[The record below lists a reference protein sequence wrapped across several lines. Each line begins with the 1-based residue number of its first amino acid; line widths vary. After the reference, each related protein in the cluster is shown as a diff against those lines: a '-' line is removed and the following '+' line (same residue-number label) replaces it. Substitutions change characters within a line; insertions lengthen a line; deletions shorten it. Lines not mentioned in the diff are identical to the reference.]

1 MSVAAFV
8 NNEIDKHW
16 YVVYTKPR
24 WEKKVAELLTN
35 ARIENYCPLNKVTRQ
50 WSDREKIVLEPFFKS
65 YVFVCVSE
73 SQKWAVMKFPG
84 VVNYIHWLGKP
95 AVVPKAEIDLIKSFL
110 DTHERVLLKRLNIEA
125 GQKVKVTRGVF
136 SNLEGTVVALR
147 GKQVQIEIPSLGIA
161 LIALDPDKVT
171 LVAS

>member
-1 MSVAAFV
+1 MSVPAFV

-65 YVFVCVSE
+65 YVFVRVSE
-73 SQKWAVMKFPG
+73 DQKWKIPG
-84 VVNYIHWLGKP
+84 IPGIVSYIYWLGKP
-95 AVVPKAEIDLIKSFL
+95 AIVPAAEIEQIKIFL
-110 DTHERVLLKRLNIEA
+110 NTYDNVFIRQFNIAA
-125 GQKVKVTRGVF
+125 GHKIKVTSGVF
-136 SNLEGTVVALR
+136 RNMQGTVVSLK
-147 GKQVQIEIPSLGIA
+147 GKQIQVELPSLNIA
-161 LIALDPDKVT
+161 LIAMSTDNVE
-171 LVAS
+171 VVI

>member
-50 WSDREKIVLEPFFKS
+50 WSDREKIVSEPFFKS
-65 YVFVCVSE
+65 YVFVRVSE
-73 SQKWAVMKFPG
+73 DQKWKVPG
-84 VVNYIHWLGKP
+84 IPGIVSYIYWLSKP
-95 AVVPKAEIDLIKSFL
+95 AIVPAAEIEQIKCFL
-110 DTHERVLLKRLNIEA
+110 HTYDNVFIRQVNIAA
-125 GQKVKVTRGVF
+125 GHKIKVTSGAFR
-136 SNLEGTVVALR
+136 NMQGTVVSLK
-147 GKQVQIEIPSLGIA
+147 GKQIQVEIPSLNIA
-161 LIALDPDKVT
+161 LIAMSTDNVEVVL
-171 LVAS
+171 